1 MRLVDV
7 HSKLLEMEVAVFQ
20 TSDAAA
26 CLNINNVHASKL
38 LARLSSAGHLVHL
51 SRGLWAFKDR
61 VAPLAL
67 PEYLT
72 NPFPSYVSLQS
83 ALFYH
88 DMISQIPSITYAVS
102 ISRTKRYETPIGVVS
117 IHHVNPSFFFGF
129 ESTGRGIAKMAT
141 PEKALIDFLYLSP
154 AKSNLFRALPEL
166 ELPKSFSAKKVR
178 KIIGRIRSARRN
190 KLVKRLF
197 EELMSGLSESA
208 G

>member
-26 CLNINNVHASKL
+26 CLNIDRAHASKL
-38 LARLSSAGHLVHL
+38 LARLSSAGHLIHL
-51 SRGLWAFKDR
+51 SWGLWAFKDR
-61 VAPLAL
+61 VEPLAL

-83 ALFYH
+83 ALYYH
-88 DMISQIPSITYAVS
+88 DMISQIPAIIYAVS
-102 ISRTKRYETPIGVVS
+102 ISRTKRYETPLGVVS

-129 ESTGRGIAKMAT
+129 ESMGRGIAKMAT

-166 ELPKSFSAKKVR
+166 EFPKSFSAKKVH